1 MWKKEGLSI
10 LNFKLRINNKGE
22 RWDRLKQ
29 LIRLAYHLM
38 LMHHLLPG
46 WRLQE
51 IEAAILAAAALAAHR
66 RNDILHRI
74 DANRIARLL
83 LYPTYEI
90 SLSNYLAA
98 LVAALIR
105 DGIPEH
111 HHIATI
117 EKIAVNPIHYHP
129 VASFQLRRKTS
140 RGHREDSECIG
151 SHHPHQE
158 QRQT

>member
-1 MWKKEGLSI
+1 MSERAGLE
-10 LNFKLRINNKGE
+10 LERGGE
-22 RWDRLKQ
+22 LKQ
-29 LIRLAYHLM
+29 LIGFAYHLM
-38 LMHHLLPG
+38 LVNQLLAG
-46 WRLQE
+46 RRLQE

-129 VASFQLRRKTS
+129 VASLQLRRKTS
-140 RGHREDSECIG
+140 GGHREDSEGKG

-158 QRQT
+158 QR

>member
-38 LMHHLLPG
+38 LMHQLLPG
-46 WRLQE
+46 RRFQQ
-51 IEAAILAAAALAAHR
+51 IEAAILATAALAAHH

-74 DANRIARLL
+74 DANRIARQL

-90 SLSNYLAA
+90 SLSNYLVA

-129 VASFQLRRKTS
+129 VASLQLRRKTS
-140 RGHREDSECIG
+140 RRHREDSEGIG
-151 SHHPHQE
+151 SHRPHQE
-158 QRQT
+158 QRQS

>member
-38 LMHHLLPG
+38 LVHQLLPG
-46 WRLQE
+46 RRLQE
-51 IEAAILAAAALAAHR
+51 IEAAILAAAAPTAYHR
-66 RNDILHRI
+66 DDETRRI
-74 DANRIARLL
+74 DKNRIARQL

-90 SLSNYLAA
+90 SLSNYLVA

-105 DGIPEH
+105 DGITED

-129 VASFQLRRKTS
+129 VASLQLRRKTS
-140 RGHREDSECIG
+140 RRHREDSECIG
-151 SHHPHQE
+151 SHHP
-158 QRQT
+158 

>member
-46 WRLQE
+46 RRFQQ

-98 LVAALIR
+98 LVAER
-105 DGIPEH
+105 KCHGIGINH
-111 HHIATI
+111 YLATI

-129 VASFQLRRKTS
+129 VALFQMRRETPG
-140 RGHREDSECIG
+140 GHREDSECIG

-158 QRQT
+158 QRQS

>member
-1 MWKKEGLSI
+1 MNVGYRANHKVQSSK
-10 LNFKLRINNKGE
+10 FKVQSLE
-22 RWDRLKQ
+22 Q
-29 LIRLAYHLM
+29 LVSLAYHLM
-38 LMHHLLPG
+38 LMHHLLSG
-46 WRLQE
+46 RRFQE
-51 IEAAILAAAALAAHR
+51 IEAAILAAAAPAAHH

-111 HHIATI
+111 NHIATI

-129 VASFQLRRKTS
+129 VASLQLRRKTS
-140 RGHREDSECIG
+140 RRHREDSEGIG
-151 SHHPHQE
+151 SHRPHQE
-158 QRQT
+158 QRQA

>member
-1 MWKKEGLSI
+1 MG
-10 LNFKLRINNKGE
+10 F
-22 RWDRLKQ
+22 
-29 LIRLAYHLM
+29 AYHLV
-38 LMHHLLPG
+38 LMNELLAG

-51 IEAAILAAAALAAHR
+51 IEAAILAAAAPAAYHGDDETR
-66 RNDILHRI
+66 RI
-74 DANRIARLL
+74 DANRISRLL

-98 LVAALIR
+98 LVVALIR
-105 DGIPEH
+105 NGIPEH

-129 VASFQLRRKTS
+129 VASLQLRRKTS
-140 RGHREDSECIG
+140 GGHREDSECIG
-151 SHHPHQE
+151 SHRPYQE

>member
-46 WRLQE
+46 RRFQQ
-51 IEAAILAAAALAAHR
+51 IEAAILADAALAAHR

-74 DANRIARLL
+74 DENRIARQL
-83 LYPTYEI
+83 LYPTDEI
-90 SLSNYLAA
+90 SL
-98 LVAALIR
+98 
-105 DGIPEH
+105 
-111 HHIATI
+111 
-117 EKIAVNPIHYHP
+117 
-129 VASFQLRRKTS
+129 
-140 RGHREDSECIG
+140 
-151 SHHPHQE
+151 
-158 QRQT
+158 

>member
-1 MWKKEGLSI
+1 M
-10 LNFKLRINNKGE
+10 NFELYDYYLRLE
-22 RWDRLKQ
+22 Q
-29 LIRLAYHLM
+29 LIRLTYHLM

-46 WRLQE
+46 RRFQQ

-74 DANRIARLL
+74 DANRIARQL
-83 LYPTYEI
+83 LYPTDEI

-98 LVAALIR
+98 LIR

-111 HHIATI
+111 NHFATI

-129 VASFQLRRKTS
+129 VACFQLRRKTS
-140 RGHREDSECIG
+140 RGHREDSEGKG
-151 SHHPHQE
+151 SHRPHQE

>member
-1 MWKKEGLSI
+1 
-10 LNFKLRINNKGE
+10 
-22 RWDRLKQ
+22 
-29 LIRLAYHLM
+29 M

-46 WRLQE
+46 RRFQQ

-105 DGIPEH
+105 DGITEH
-111 HHIATI
+111 HHLAAI

-129 VASFQLRRKTS
+129 VACFQLRRKTS
-140 RGHREDSECIG
+140 GRHREDSEGKG

-158 QRQT
+158 QR

>member
-1 MWKKEGLSI
+1 MICSHSSNLLLIIK
-10 LNFKLRINNKGE
+10 FKVQSSKLE
-22 RWDRLKQ
+22 Q

-38 LMHHLLPG
+38 LVHQLLPG
-46 WRLQE
+46 RRLQE
-51 IEAAILAAAALAAHR
+51 IEAAILAATALTAHR

-74 DANRIARLL
+74 DKNRIARQL

-98 LVAALIR
+98 LIR
-105 DGIPEH
+105 DGITEH

-129 VASFQLRRKTS
+129 VASLQLRRKTS
-140 RGHREDSECIG
+140 RRHREDSEGKG

>member
-51 IEAAILAAAALAAHR
+51 IEAAILAAAAPAAYHGDDETR
-66 RNDILHRI
+66 RI
-74 DANRIARLL
+74 DANRISRLL

-98 LVAALIR
+98 LVVALIR
-105 DGIPEH
+105 NGIPEH

-129 VASFQLRRKTS
+129 VASLQLRRKTS
-140 RGHREDSECIG
+140 GGHREDSECIG
-151 SHHPHQE
+151 SHRPYQE

>member
-1 MWKKEGLSI
+1 MLV
-10 LNFKLRINNKGE
+10 N
-22 RWDRLKQ
+22 Q
-29 LIRLAYHLM
+29 LLT
-38 LMHHLLPG
+38 G
-46 WRLQE
+46 WRLQQ
-51 IEAAILAAAALAAHR
+51 IEAAILAAAALAANR

-105 DGIPEH
+105 DGITEH

-129 VASFQLRRKTS
+129 VASLQLRRKTS
-140 RGHREDSECIG
+140 RRHRENSECKG